1 MWSFWKHSV
10 SHDKSLKFFNRIRKL
25 PSDLHDGIF
34 CNKQLKY
41 SVLSGVMLSKSYWWM
56 GEYLSCM
63 TKEFTLVFKSLS
75 KRRLVW
81 KLCTYMYTHTFP
93 GEDTHQIVNHSYCWC
108 EESSEGF
115 IFYMCVF
122 FVFVFCFFLILKTVY
137 IYIYIYIAYK
147 DIYSLKM
154 GVFIFRI

>member
-1 MWSFWKHSV
+1 MWSFWKRSV
-10 SHDKSLKFFNRIRKL
+10 SDDKSSKFFNRIRKL

-41 SVLSGVMLSKSYWWM
+41 SVLNGVMLSKSYWWM

-75 KRRLVW
+75 KRLVW
-81 KLCTYMYTHTFP
+81 KLCIYMYTHTFP

-122 FVFVFCFFLILKTVY
+122 FLFLLNSQDC
-137 IYIYIYIAYK
+137 IYIYIY
-147 DIYSLKM
+147 SLQ
-154 GVFIFRI
+154 RYL

>member
-1 MWSFWKHSV
+1 MWSFWKRSV
-10 SHDKSLKFFNRIRKL
+10 SDDKSSKFFNRIRKL

-41 SVLSGVMLSKSYWWM
+41 SVLNGVMLSKSYWWM

-75 KRRLVW
+75 KRLVW
-81 KLCTYMYTHTFP
+81 KLCIYMYTHTFP

-122 FVFVFCFFLILKTVY
+122 FLFLLNSQDC
-137 IYIYIYIAYK
+137 IYIYIYI
-147 DIYSLKM
+147 
-154 GVFIFRI
+154 